1 MHLVPHLGGGDVVG
15 GLVGV
20 LAGCPPHA
28 VQLLLGAAGVHQE
41 THAARHVGLGDETAI
56 LTTICRPSEVA
67 EAAAARRK
75 DAKANDDGLE
85 DEQDEQVGEV
95 QREHVG
101 GSGRTSQE
109 LHGSLDHG

>member
-56 LTTICRPSEVA
+56 LTTICRPSEVGA
-67 EAAAARRK
+67 GRDAAAEEA
-75 DAKANDDGLE
+75 
-85 DEQDEQVGEV
+85 EQ
-95 QREHVG
+95 R
-101 GSGRTSQE
+101 
-109 LHGSLDHG
+109 